1 MIDIIKTGF
10 RIMRNYTFLK
20 TNLITGLITPTHG
33 YYICPHKI
41 EPRDL
46 MNNHLVIMEY
56 LGYKI
61 YDFYSR

>member
-1 MIDIIKTGF
+1 ML
-10 RIMRNYTFLK
+10 NYTFLK
-20 TNLITGLITPTHG
+20 TNLITGLITPTYG
-33 YYICPHKI
+33 YICPHKI

-46 MNNHLVIMEY
+46 MSNRLVLMEC